1 MKQRLVPLLLC
12 LLLMCALALPALGA
26 ADQQD
31 PVIAKSYLDKVA
43 TTDLK
48 DAVNGAATRAMN
60 AAYGRKLLALTEA
73 VGDYRLQLAQKDT
86 GNRFACSRHTDHAA
100 VRHDG
105 CQLFRRYQYLSRIC
119 PLQRRCALSKKPVHE
134 K

>member
-86 GNRFACSRHTDHAA
+86 GNRFA
-100 VRHDG
+100 DG
-105 CQLFRRYQYLSRIC
+105 TVLL
-119 PLQRRCALSKKPVHE
+119 LKKE
-134 K
+134 TS